1 MDTLMTAEVKSKRR
15 EPPTPPRA
23 PAPALPFDPTSTQG
37 RLLLAASAV
46 LAERGVADVTVEEVL
61 QVARVARR
69 TFYKH
74 FASRDDLLVTL
85 HRTLSEGFVAA
96 TKAASRAGSVDEHV
110 ARTVDVFLTVAQ
122 RGGALFRVLQGEALR
137 PGSPL
142 APRRQE
148 LFILLAE
155 LHGRAAAGARGEAPD
170 PLIVHG
176 ALAGVEAI
184 LHRVVLEGPLE
195 GARLDRARA
204 AMIGLLSSALSAPP
218 RRGSA

>member
-1 MDTLMTAEVKSKRR
+1 MTAEVKSKRR

-23 PAPALPFDPTSTQG
+23 PPPALPFDPTSTQG

-61 QVARVARR
+61 QVARVSRR

-96 TKAASRAGSVDEHV
+96 TTKAASRAGSVDEHV
-110 ARTVDVFLTVAQ
+110 ARTIDVFLTVAQ

-142 APRRQE
+142 APRRRE
-148 LFILLAE
+148 LFTLLAE
-155 LHGRAAAGARGEAPD
+155 LHLQAAAGARGEAPD

-195 GARLDRARA
+195 GARLDRART
-204 AMIGLLSSALSAPP
+204 AMIGLLSSALRSPP
-218 RRGSA
+218 RTDRA